1 MTAPRRLIVNA
12 DDFGLT
18 DGVTRGIARAHRDG
32 IVTSTSLMVDA
43 PGAATAARLARELPG
58 LDIGLHAE
66 EPATGE
72 GWPRALDRQ
81 LERFRRIMGRAPTH
95 LDSHHDVHR
104 DAAALPHFKRVAAAL
119 RIPLRASSPA
129 RCYNR
134 FYGQW
139 GGESH
144 PEHIAPDSLLRML
157 DAEVGPG
164 WTELACHP
172 GEAGGDLESS
182 YTIEREIELA
192 TLCHPR
198 VREGLDE
205 RGIELT
211 CFTALAAELA

>member
-1 MTAPRRLIVNA
+1 MTPRRRLIVNA

-43 PGAATAARLARELPG
+43 PGATTAARLARELPA

-66 EPATGE
+66 APAAGE
-72 GWPRALDRQ
+72 DWPRALARQ
-81 LERFRRIMGRAPTH
+81 LERFRELMGRTPTH
-95 LDSHHDVHR
+95 LDSHHEVHR
-104 DAAALPHFKRVAAAL
+104 DAAALPHFARLAGILA
-119 RIPLRASSPA
+119 IPLRGSSPA
-129 RCYNR
+129 RCYSR

-139 GGESH
+139 AGESH

-157 DAEVGPG
+157 DAEVGAG

-172 GEAGGDLESS
+172 GEAGGGLRSS
-182 YTIEREIELA
+182 YTVEREIELA
-192 TLCHPR
+192 TLCDPR
-198 VREGLDE
+198 VRGGLDE

-211 CFTALAAELA
+211 SFTALAAEAA